1 MQRVLK
7 LLVSLLFASIA
18 LPVSRAADNNQP
30 SSIVPAGA
38 PKSEFLDDPGNGKD
52 PFFPKSTRR
61 KVVVRTPDAA
71 PPDPTVP
78 DFVRL
83 QGISFSAGR
92 KLAIINNYTLGE
104 GEEFTFK
111 VNGQPIKIQCI
122 EIKEK
127 SVIVA
132 VSGATKEIPLRAGL
146 Q

>member
-7 LLVSLLFASIA
+7 LLAVLLFTSIL
-18 LPVSRAADNNQP
+18 LPMGRAADNTLP
-30 SSIVPAGA
+30 SSVVPAGA
-38 PKSEFLDDPGNGKD
+38 PKSEFVDDPGNGKD

-83 QGISFSAGR
+83 QGISFAAGR

-104 GEEFTFK
+104 GEEFTLK
-111 VNGQPIKIQCI
+111 INGQPVKIQCI

-132 VSGATKEIPLRAGL
+132 VGGATKEIPLRASL